1 MEIVAEKTTIVTTAK
16 IKRQQNRITRVLGL
30 LILLLQVTSR
40 RLSQSHLMGLHRPK
54 GYIEVY
60 PFRDPFGY
68 KTTEPAVT
76 VGQLKQSSDNMR
88 SADEVNFPLKRAFF

>member
-1 MEIVAEKTTIVTTAK
+1 
-16 IKRQQNRITRVLGL
+16 
-30 LILLLQVTSR
+30 
-40 RLSQSHLMGLHRPK
+40 MGLRRPK

-60 PFRDPFGY
+60 PFRDTFRY